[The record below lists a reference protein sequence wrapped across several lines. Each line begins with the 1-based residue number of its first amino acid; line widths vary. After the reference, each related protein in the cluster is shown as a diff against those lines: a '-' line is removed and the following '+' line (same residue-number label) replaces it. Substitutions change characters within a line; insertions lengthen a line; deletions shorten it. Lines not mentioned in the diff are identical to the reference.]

1 MLEMIAVLLVF
12 QLIGEA
18 TVVVFSLPLPG
29 PVVGMLLLFIGLV
42 VRGRSPEVLNQVAR
56 GLLENLSLLF
66 VPAGVGIITHLSML
80 DKQWLPLS
88 IALILS
94 TLITLG
100 VTGWTMQWLIKR
112 KDSAVRGNHH
122 E

>member
-1 MLEMIAVLLVF
+1 MLEMIAILLVF

-18 TVVVFSLPLPG
+18 TVAIFNLPLPG
-29 PVVGMLLLFIGLV
+29 PVIGMVLLFLGLV
-42 VRGRSPEVLNQVAR
+42 IRGHSPEILNQVTR

-66 VPAGVGIITHLSML
+66 VPAGVGIMTHLGML

-88 IALILS
+88 IALIVS
-94 TLITLG
+94 TLITLA
-100 VTGWTMQWLIKR
+100 VTGWTMQWLIRR
-112 KDSAVRGNHH
+112 KEGIARGHHH